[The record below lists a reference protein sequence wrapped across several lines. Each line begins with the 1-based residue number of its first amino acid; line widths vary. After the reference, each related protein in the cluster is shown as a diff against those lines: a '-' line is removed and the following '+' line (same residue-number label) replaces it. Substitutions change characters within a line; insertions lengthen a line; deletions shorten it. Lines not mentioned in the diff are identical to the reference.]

1 MEEKKLCD
9 LTLEVL
15 SGTCTEE
22 EQLAFER
29 HLSSCKACQVEM
41 EELRMAWEAIPV
53 DMEWL
58 EPPID
63 LKQQVMD
70 AVLAAEEQQRA
81 EQTNKMGGT
90 NRISWRKRRK
100 RSYMAASAVLL
111 LIMLTASLLGNV
123 WLYQEKS
130 KLPLPIDQ
138 ALSLPAAEIQQMVL
152 LETVAQQ
159 GESSGVVCVVGSGQN
174 TQFVVYL
181 FGAAKTIDDES
192 YQVWLVKDGVRQSAG
207 TMRVANDQGV
217 AVLAVPLA
225 SEKLSFDSI
234 GITLEPDDQG
244 AQPRGKQIYR
254 SV

>member
-1 MEEKKLCD
+1 MEEKKLCEWM
-9 LTLEVL
+9 LEVL

-22 EQLAFER
+22 ERLAFER
-29 HLSSCKACQVEM
+29 HLSGCEACRIEM

-70 AVLAAEEQQRA
+70 AVLAADEQQGA
-81 EQTNKMGGT
+81 EQANKMNGT
-90 NRISWRKRRK
+90 NRISWRKRRI
-100 RSYMAASAVLL
+100 RPYMAASAILL
-111 LIMLTASLLGNV
+111 FIMLTASLLGNV

-130 KLPLPIDQ
+130 SLPLSIAQ
-138 ALSLPAAEIQQMVL
+138 ALSLPASEIQQMVL
-152 LETVAQQ
+152 LETVGQP
-159 GESSGVVCVVGSGQN
+159 GGSSGVVCVVGSGQN

-181 FGAAKTIDDES
+181 FGAEKTVGEES

-225 SEKLSFDSI
+225 SETLSFDSI
-234 GITLEPDDQG
+234 GITLEPDDHG